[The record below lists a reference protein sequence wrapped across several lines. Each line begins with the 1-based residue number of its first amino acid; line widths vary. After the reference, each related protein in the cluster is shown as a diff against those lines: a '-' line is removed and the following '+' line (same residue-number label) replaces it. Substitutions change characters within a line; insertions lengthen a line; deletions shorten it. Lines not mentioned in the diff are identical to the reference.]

1 MSSLVSVIVPSFN
14 RAHLLPLTLP
24 SYLQP
29 EVKELILID
38 DCSTD
43 DTEAVTR
50 ELQRRHPQIRYFK
63 NAVNSKQGFS
73 KNVGLEYAIGDY
85 IYFGD
90 DDSLITKDAIKI
102 LLDTLH
108 NYECDVVS
116 ARALYAGSY
125 FTNIKE
131 LDKFVRWVG
140 EKRMAKDEI
149 EICDLENMKFNF
161 GLNFYKP
168 IEISVAS
175 NAAVVKA
182 RVAKQFR
189 FDPAYNIGSAYREE
203 TDYWVQI
210 ALAGYKF
217 MFNPKAVQANLPP
230 KMVKL
235 TGARAG
241 GFEIWKESAIK
252 NNKYFLDK
260 NWAKICEKFSYKT
273 RAEDLQKEFIANL
286 KDGAFPQE
294 GKLKA
299 FLKKLYF
306 KALV

>member
-1 MSSLVSVIVPSFN
+1 MYGSVTAIVPSFN

-38 DCSTD
+38 DCSVD
-43 DTEAVTR
+43 NTEAVVK
-50 ELQRRHPQIRYFK
+50 ELQQKYPQIRYFK

-73 KNVGLEYAIGDY
+73 KNVGLEHATGDY

-90 DDSLITKDAIKI
+90 DDSLIIKDTIKI
-102 LLDTLH
+102 LLETLQ
-108 NYECDVVS
+108 NYNADVVS
-116 ARALYAGSY
+116 ARTLFAGNY
-125 FTNIKE
+125 FTNINE
-131 LDKFVRWVG
+131 LDKFVKWMG
-140 EKRMAKDEI
+140 KKRVAKDEK
-149 EICDLENMKFNF
+149 EICDLKNMKFNF

-168 IEISVAS
+168 INIPVAAHP
-175 NAAVVKA
+175 AAIVKTN
-182 RVAKQFR
+182 VAKQFKY
-189 FDPAYNIGSAYREE
+189 DVAYVGSAYREE

-217 MFNPKAVQANLPP
+217 MFNPKAAQVNLPP

-235 TGARAG
+235 TGARAD
-241 GFEIWKESAIK
+241 GFEVWKESAIK

-273 RAEDLQKEFIANL
+273 RAEDLQKEFITNL
-286 KDGAFPQE
+286 KDGAFLRE
-294 GKLKA
+294 NKLKA

-306 KALV
+306 KIFV